1 MITPLITEFDRI
13 KQQTVISIYDEK
25 QKRETR
31 LKVIIENL
39 NTGKIEQLSVDE
51 VRENSCEMYEKSLW
65 ANGKL
70 VRKIKRGEILK
81 ILYNKKLYQ
90 LHEYAKLRRLERQE
104 NGN

>member
-13 KQQTVISIYDEK
+13 KQQTAISIYDEK

-31 LKVIIENL
+31 LHVVIENL
-39 NTGKIEQLSVDE
+39 RTGKIEQLYVDE
-51 VRENSCEMYEKSLW
+51 IRENSCEWCEKSLW

-90 LHEYAKLRRLERQE
+90 LHEYAELMRIMK
-104 NGN
+104 

>member
-31 LKVIIENL
+31 LQVIIENL
-39 NTGKIEQLSVDE
+39 TTGKIEQLYVDE
-51 VRENSCEMYEKSLW
+51 VRENSCELYEKSLW

-70 VRKIKRGEILK
+70 VRKIDYGEILK
-81 ILYNKKLYQ
+81 IVYNKKLYQ
-90 LHEYAKLRRLERQE
+90 LHEYAKLRILEMH
-104 NGN
+104 GDGD